1 VAGDPPRARPL
12 TGRAMRYSIFSV
24 VDHYPGRARTV
35 PALYA
40 QLARQAEAAE
50 RWGYHAFFVAEHHF
64 HEYGAV
70 PNPAVML
77 AALAARTSRIRLGP
91 AIANLTYHDP
101 RVLAESYAMVD
112 VLSEGRL
119 MLGTGSGYLKHEF
132 AGFGIAPEEKRARF
146 DETLML
152 VRRLLAGELV
162 THAGRFHTLTG
173 VALNVRPVQLP
184 TPPIFVAALA
194 REAAYHIGR
203 QGHRLMAIPYASLSN
218 FSEVGEIERQYRS
231 GRGESAAVT
240 DDDDAIYTFHAF
252 AAETDEAARRHA
264 AAPFDLYVETRLYAR
279 RQTYDD
285 VLANGLALF
294 GSAATVTEKIVAL
307 RRMGVRHIALMMDFG
322 LMPEAALLESMERF
336 AATVIPAV
344 RAAP

>member
-1 VAGDPPRARPL
+1 
-12 TGRAMRYSIFSV
+12 MRYSIFSV
-24 VDHYPGRARTV
+24 VDHYPGQARTV

-40 QLARQAEAAE
+40 QLARHAEAAE
-50 RWGYHAFFVAEHHF
+50 RLGYHAFFVAEHHF

-91 AIANLTYHDP
+91 GIANLAYHDP
-101 RVLAESYAMVD
+101 RVIAENYAMVD
-112 VLSEGRL
+112 ILSQGRL

-132 AGFGIAPEEKRARF
+132 AGFGIAPEDKRARF

-152 VRRLLAGELV
+152 VRRLLAGERV
-162 THAGRFHTLTG
+162 THAGRFHTLND
-173 VALNVRPVQLP
+173 VALNIRPVQQP

-203 QGHRLMAIPYASLSN
+203 QGNRLMAIPYASLNN
-218 FSEVGEIERQYRS
+218 FSELGDIERQYRN
-231 GRGESAAVT
+231 GRGESAIAT
-240 DDDDAIYTFHAF
+240 DDDDAIYTFHTF
-252 AAETDEAARRHA
+252 VAETDQEARRHA

-307 RRMGVRHIALMMDFG
+307 RRMGVRHVALMMDFG
-322 LMPEAALLESMERF
+322 LMPEAALMDSMRRF
-336 AATVIPAV
+336 AETVIPAV
-344 RAAP
+344 HAAA